1 MIIPQ
6 TVIDD
11 MLNEDKT
18 ATEGV
23 TDVANTAFKAVGK
36 TAKGAM
42 TLGKAALSVKGSIG
56 KSSITRMGEDSILQ
70 FPAVFSNY
78 IDTDDA
84 IAIAKMLERHYATL
98 LVSIFSLRPTVS
110 LNEFDNIAE
119 YIKSIHSN
127 NAIPTNLK
135 KAQHFANESYTEN
148 DEDFCLVEGEES
160 AFGVNA
166 ETFEISPEEGSRLAS
181 ECWGVYG
188 GQLDTD
194 LLNAEVQP
202 YTRSIALINDR
213 LEMAKNQQANEG
225 FVDAVNKL
233 REKSSNVV
241 NTGKN
246 TSPYPDNRA
255 MNRLNSNAGVVRNS
269 NNRLINSEP
278 TMINVSFY
286 MHGSKSG
293 QNGAG
298 ANFTQNVVLGVKSMV
313 RSVTS
318 DYMVANLVEGT
329 KTSNPIFKFIAWTR
343 GEYKLVK
350 DLIFNISE
358 IKKKFKN
365 KNDDKYGFLEMS
377 KNRKDVDNV
386 SKFAGNRILPYLSL
400 VVSSTEVQSAANITG
415 VDLSD
420 YRNAK
425 AFMDKYYLL
434 AFAIYNEQTK
444 VIDILYDGDSSFDT
458 MSMTYIQGEQKK
470 AVDVTKALSNL
481 YSMR

>member
-11 MLNEDKT
+11 ILKEDNT

-23 TDVANTAFKAVGK
+23 TDIANTAFKAVGK
-36 TAKGAM
+36 TANAVANV
-42 TLGKAALSVKGSIG
+42 GKAAISVKGSIG

-110 LNEFDNIAE
+110 LNEYNNIAE

-135 KAQHFANESYTEN
+135 KAQHFANESYT
-148 DEDFCLVEGEES
+148 DIDDDFCLMEGEES
-160 AFGVNA
+160 VFGVNA
-166 ETFEISPEEGSRLAS
+166 ETFEAGPEGARLAA

-202 YTRSIALINDR
+202 YNRSVALINDR
-213 LEMAKNQQANEG
+213 LEMAKKQQASEG
-225 FVDAVNKL
+225 YSDAIDTL
-233 REKSSNVV
+233 RGKASAVV
-241 NTGKN
+241 NVGKN
-246 TSPYPDNRA
+246 SSPYPDIKA
-255 MNRLNSNAGVVRNS
+255 GGRLNGNTGTAKGQG
-269 NNRLINSEP
+269 RLINSEP

-298 ANFTQNVVLGVKSMV
+298 ASFTQNVVLGVKSMV

-400 VVSSTEVQSAANITG
+400 VVSSTEVQSAAAITG

-444 VIDILYDGDSSFDT
+444 VIEVLYDGDSSFDT

-481 YSMR
+481 YSTR